1 MSNWIVLVCLILLA
15 CAVCGRLAT
24 MLGQSRVIGEIV
36 AGIVLGPTLLG
47 TWFPQVSARVLT
59 PESMDVVRALAE
71 LGLIMLMVEVP
82 WHAAGGG
89 KHPGEQRASALIAS
103 CGIVLSFF
111 LGCVVGAW
119 SKASIAP
126 TQPYWPYVIFCGVA
140 MSVTALPVLVRII
153 QEHGGIDEQASRLA
167 LSAAVY
173 TDVFAWCALA
183 LVLTLHISGA
193 AGPFKSLF
201 RLSGLAV
208 YASLTV
214 LVLRPWL
221 RNRISHTALSERS
234 RVATAFFYCLLSAQV
249 TAMLGFHQAI
259 GAVMAAYVFHDLF
272 SMEHAW
278 RRWIG
283 RFAHLFLTPIFFAC
297 SGIQVSLGALNEPTL
312 WQWLLWFLLG
322 GTVGKVLGSY
332 IGARIYGLKS
342 IDSIEVGVL
351 MNTKGLVELVLLGV
365 GLQVGVLSESS
376 YSVLLMLALA
386 STVLTNPLI
395 SLLSKCSGKNA
406 VVDKAPSRRGV

>member
-1 MSNWIVLVCLILLA
+1 
-15 CAVCGRLAT
+15 
-24 MLGQSRVIGEIV
+24 
-36 AGIVLGPTLLG
+36 
-47 TWFPQVSARVLT
+47 
-59 PESMDVVRALAE
+59 
-71 LGLIMLMVEVP
+71 
-82 WHAAGGG
+82 
-89 KHPGEQRASALIAS
+89 
-103 CGIVLSFF
+103 
-111 LGCVVGAW
+111 
-119 SKASIAP
+119 
-126 TQPYWPYVIFCGVA
+126 
-140 MSVTALPVLVRII
+140 
-153 QEHGGIDEQASRLA
+153 
-167 LSAAVY
+167 
-173 TDVFAWCALA
+173 
-183 LVLTLHISGA
+183 
-193 AGPFKSLF
+193 
-201 RLSGLAV
+201 
-208 YASLTV
+208 
-214 LVLRPWL
+214 
-221 RNRISHTALSERS
+221 
-234 RVATAFFYCLLSAQV
+234 
-249 TAMLGFHQAI
+249 
-259 GAVMAAYVFHDLF
+259 MAAYVFHDLF

-297 SGIQVSLGALNEPTL
+297 SGIQVSLSALNEPTL

>member
-1 MSNWIVLVCLILLA
+1 
-15 CAVCGRLAT
+15 
-24 MLGQSRVIGEIV
+24 
-36 AGIVLGPTLLG
+36 
-47 TWFPQVSARVLT
+47 
-59 PESMDVVRALAE
+59 MDVVRALAE

-297 SGIQVSLGALNEPTL
+297 SGIQVSLSALNEPTL